1 MTLLIIICVCLLLA
15 YFFEVTSATT
25 RIPSVILL
33 LLVGWIIHEMT
44 LFFEIEV
51 PDLTESLTIL
61 GTVGLI
67 LIVLEGSLEL
77 EFNKSK
83 SRLIKDSFIS
93 ALVPLLISTL
103 IISGIFMLAGD
114 YSFNKCLINSIPLS
128 VISSAIAI
136 PTAKY
141 LRQDNKEFVIYESS
155 LSDILGVLLFNF
167 FAVNTLFKVE
177 SIFVFIGQLVLV
189 IILSA
194 LATLML
200 AYLLKKIQH
209 PIKFLPIIILII
221 LIYAISKVFHLPG
234 LIFIL
239 ILGIFLG
246 NLDELKNIKLLN
258 FADPVQLDQEVKKF
272 KELTIEF
279 TFMVR
284 SIFFLLFGFLIETA
298 NLINPNTLVLTIIVL
313 IIIYVTR
320 YLQLKFL
327 KRDVNPL
334 LFIAPRGLITILLF
348 LSIEPGDTLPFV
360 NKALLIQVIIV
371 SALIMMYGMMSNK
384 APKNEPIPF

>member
-200 AYLLKKIQH
+200 AYLLKK
-209 PIKFLPIIILII
+209 F
-221 LIYAISKVFHLPG
+221 
-234 LIFIL
+234 
-239 ILGIFLG
+239 
-246 NLDELKNIKLLN
+246 NI
-258 FADPVQLDQEVKKF
+258 P
-272 KELTIEF
+272 
-279 TFMVR
+279 
-284 SIFFLLFGFLIETA
+284 
-298 NLINPNTLVLTIIVL
+298 
-313 IIIYVTR
+313 
-320 YLQLKFL
+320 
-327 KRDVNPL
+327 
-334 LFIAPRGLITILLF
+334 
-348 LSIEPGDTLPFV
+348 
-360 NKALLIQVIIV
+360 
-371 SALIMMYGMMSNK
+371 
-384 APKNEPIPF
+384 

>member
-33 LLVGWIIHEMT
+33 LLVGWIMHEMT

-334 LFIAPRGLITILLF
+334 LYIAPRGLITILLF

>member
-44 LFFEIEV
+44 LFFEIEI

>member
-1 MTLLIIICVCLLLA
+1 M
-15 YFFEVTSATT
+15 
-25 RIPSVILL
+25 
-33 LLVGWIIHEMT
+33 
-44 LFFEIEV
+44 
-51 PDLTESLTIL
+51 
-61 GTVGLI
+61 
-67 LIVLEGSLEL
+67 
-77 EFNKSK
+77 
-83 SRLIKDSFIS
+83 
-93 ALVPLLISTL
+93 
-103 IISGIFMLAGD
+103 
-114 YSFNKCLINSIPLS
+114 
-128 VISSAIAI
+128 
-136 PTAKY
+136 
-141 LRQDNKEFVIYESS
+141 
-155 LSDILGVLLFNF
+155 
-167 FAVNTLFKVE
+167 
-177 SIFVFIGQLVLV
+177 
-189 IILSA
+189 
-194 LATLML
+194 
-200 AYLLKKIQH
+200 
-209 PIKFLPIIILII
+209 
-221 LIYAISKVFHLPG
+221 PG